1 MRRTSM
7 MWHATLGA
15 AVLTLTGM
23 VATPAAQKKA
33 GGGANG
39 TTLAAQKTIEICS
52 IDESTWRVSGVV
64 NVWNA
69 GAIAAA
75 DLVVT
80 DTLEVKVGSDDWK
93 TVADDRNIALVSS
106 FPVTAEPGVSFPYSF
121 TTPPLVGTIRNSA
134 TATITNH
141 SGSIGVRKGPNPK
154 VTYYGDVPPAACAS
168 ADLGCSFSQGYWK
181 THPEAWPIP
190 GDNLF
195 PDSWSKV
202 MDEQYAGLPAPQPK
216 QAYNASKQYIAARLN
231 AANRAFVPAGVQD
244 ALDAIKGHFDGT
256 GNVLSKESL
265 ATNAGILETFNT
277 GSYPDGPPHCG

>member
-7 MWHATLGA
+7 IWQATLGV
-15 AVLTLTGM
+15 AVLTLTAM
-23 VATPAAQKKA
+23 VATPAAQKKG

-52 IDESTWRVSGVV
+52 VDDSTWRVSGVV

-69 GAIAAA
+69 GAIAAEG
-75 DLVVT
+75 LVVT

-93 TVADDRNIALVSS
+93 TVADDPNVAFVSS

-141 SGSIGVRKGPNPK
+141 SGSIGVAKGPNPK

-181 THPEAWPIP
+181 THPEAWPIQ
-190 GDNLF
+190 GDDLF
-195 PDSWSKV
+195 TDPWSDVLGDK
-202 MDEQYAGLPAPQPK
+202 YKGLEGQPR
-216 QAYNASKQYIAARLN
+216 NAAWQYIAASLN
-231 AANRAFVPAGVQD
+231 AANGAFVPTGVKA
-244 ALDAIKGHFDGT
+244 ALVAIKAHFDGT
-256 GNVLSKESL
+256 GVLSKDAL
-265 ATNAGILETFNT
+265 ATTSGILETFNK
-277 GSYPDGPPHCG
+277 GSYPDGPPHCGE